1 MFVVNISIS
10 TTISISIIAI
20 YSSARLA
27 AFSSG
32 ILGRLAVRILRRLA
46 VRILRRL
53 AVRRAAGILGRLFS
67 SGIVQLGRLFSSGIV
82 QLGRLF
88 SSGDCSARVYI
99 LFRSGILGR
108 LAARRAAAGQPGW
121 RPSSDPRII
130 AEFHFN
136 TPFKGSN
143 LPGAGPMFTH

>member
-46 VRILRRL
+46 VR
-53 AVRRAAGILGRLFS
+53 RAAGI
-67 SGIVQLGRLFSSGIV
+67 LGRLFSSGIV